1 MVRAIV
7 GTLINI
13 GLHKITIENFIQII
27 ESQNREN
34 AGFSVP
40 AHGLF
45 LTNIEYPYIKKM
57 KAFDTTLFKR
67 ILEYTKP
74 YKKRFYS
81 VIVWAILLAI
91 FAALRPY
98 LLKNIIDDYVLP
110 KDKNGFSLFVILM
123 ASSLIL
129 EVLSQ
134 FYFVYWANWLGQDI
148 IKDIRIKLFKH
159 MTSFKISYFDHEPV
173 GKLVTRSVSDIESI
187 ARIFSQGLFMIISD
201 LLKMAVVLLFMLY
214 MNWKLTMI
222 ILAAMPILVYIT
234 RIFQKKMQLAFE
246 EVRNQISNLNT
257 FVQERVTGMKIVQLF
272 TREDIELEKF
282 KEINDKHR
290 KAWVK
295 NVWYN
300 SIFFPIADII
310 SSLSLSFIVY
320 YGAMLILND
329 DPLTKQGDLFA
340 FTMYISIFFTPLRQ
354 IADKFNEMQMGMIAA
369 HRVFE
374 VLDTNDH
381 IEDIGTEIAPKFEG
395 RINFKNVTFGY
406 KPDEDVLKSINLSIN
421 EGKTIAIVGA
431 TGAGKS
437 TIINLLN
444 RFYEIKSGTISID
457 GNDITHYTLDSLRQ
471 QIAIVLQDVFL
482 FADTIYNNITLNNLA
497 ISKEEVVA
505 AAKEIGAHEFIMSLP
520 NGYDYNVKERGNML
534 SSGQRQLI
542 AFLRAYVSK
551 PSILILDEATSSI
564 DVYLEELIQKATET
578 ITKNRTSI
586 VIAHRL
592 ATIINADKIVVL
604 DKGIV
609 VEEGTH
615 NQLLQKE
622 NGYYRKLYDS
632 QFVSREEEI

>member
-1 MVRAIV
+1 
-7 GTLINI
+7 
-13 GLHKITIENFIQII
+13 
-27 ESQNREN
+27 
-34 AGFSVP
+34 
-40 AHGLF
+40 
-45 LTNIEYPYIKKM
+45 M

-74 YKKRFYS
+74 YKWRYHS
-81 VIVWAILLAI
+81 VIVWAILLSV
-91 FAALRPY
+91 FAALRPF
-98 LLKNIIDDYVLP
+98 LLKYTVDSYIQT
-110 KDKNGFSLFVILM
+110 KDQQGLLLFVV
-123 ASSLIL
+123 LIGSAL
-129 EVLSQ
+129 LAEVLSQ
-134 FYFVYWANWLGQDI
+134 YYFVFWANWLGQDI

-159 MTSFKISYFDHEPV
+159 MTSFKMSYFDHEPV

-201 LLKMAVVLLFMLY
+201 LLKMVVVLGFMLY
-214 MNWKLTMI
+214 MNWKLTI
-222 ILAAMPILVYIT
+222 IVILAMPILIYAT
-234 RIFQKKMQLAFE
+234 RIFQKKMQGAFE
-246 EVRNQISNLNT
+246 EVRNQIANMNT

-272 TREDIELEKF
+272 TREDIELQKF

-310 SSLSLSFIVY
+310 SSLTLSCIVW
-320 YGAMLILND
+320 YGGISILNGD
-329 DPLTKQGDLFA
+329 HMTSFGDLFA
-340 FTMYISIFFTPLRQ
+340 YTMYISIFFTPLRQ

-369 HRVFE
+369 NRVFE
-374 VLDTNDH
+374 VLDTQSH
-381 IEDIGTEIAPKFEG
+381 IQDKGTQKAPIFKG
-395 RINFKNVTFGY
+395 KIDFKNVTFGY
-406 KPDEDVLKSINLSIN
+406 KPDEDVLKSINLSVN
-421 EGKTIAIVGA
+421 EGETVAIVGA

-444 RFYEIKSGTISID
+444 RFYEIKSGTIFID
-457 GNDITHYTLDSLRQ
+457 NQDITTYTLDSLRS
-471 QIAIVLQDVFL
+471 QIAVVLQDVFL
-482 FADTIYNNITLNNLA
+482 FADTIYNNITLNNPS
-497 ISKEEVVA
+497 ISREEVIIA
-505 AAKEIGAHEFIMSLP
+505 SKEIGAHEFIMSLP

-564 DVYLEELIQKATET
+564 DTYLEDLIQKATDT

-592 ATIINADKIVVL
+592 ATVINADKIIVL

-615 NQLLQKE
+615 HQLLKKD
-622 NGYYRKLYDS
+622 NGFYKRLYDS
-632 QFVSREEEI
+632 QFVTQEEKNH